1 VKPLTESDLKIL
13 YLRMKTY
20 RYIFWIYVVSGF
32 LYAFACF
39 GTYPVE
45 KPIHLPLADI
55 ALLYGVV
62 GVACVLIGRRV
73 AFGRGA
79 IEARRLENWGERV
92 QYIFMALL
100 FLLGAGES
108 LGLAAV
114 TVAAIG
120 GGPGWKLLFL
130 PLWQLLTGLLLSPTR
145 EHWDGLLSK
154 WESVDLD
161 GGKKNGA

>member
-1 VKPLTESDLKIL
+1 MKALTESDLKVL

-39 GTYPVE
+39 GSYPVE
-45 KPIHLPLADI
+45 RPIRIPLADI
-55 ALLYGVV
+55 ALLYGVA
-62 GVACVLIGRRV
+62 GVLCVFIGRAA

-79 IEARRLENWGERV
+79 IKARRLESWGERV
-92 QYIFMALL
+92 QYTFMALL
-100 FLLGAGES
+100 FLLGVGES

-114 TVAAIG
+114 TVAAMG

-130 PLWQLLTGLLLSPTR
+130 PLWQLLAGLVLTPSR
-145 EHWDGLLSK
+145 EHWDRLSSK
-154 WESVDLD
+154 WEVIDSE

>member
-1 VKPLTESDLKIL
+1 MKPLTESDLKIL

-39 GTYPVE
+39 GIYPVE
-45 KPIHLPLADI
+45 KPIHFPLADI

-79 IEARRLENWGERV
+79 IETRRLENWGERV

-145 EHWDGLLSK
+145 EHWDRLLSK
-154 WESVDLD
+154 WESVDQD